1 MTVEAL
7 SGAIANLQ
15 ALKDRKDELKEL
27 VSENNKQIEQ
37 AEKDIIAGL
46 MDLAEAAGL
55 EDPASITVDVEGRRY
70 GLSIKR
76 YYSIKKDDKQEAFAM
91 LREAGLGDLIVERVD
106 DRTLTNT
113 LSEMLDEDGDLPE
126 NLAAIPMSVYEKTTI
141 TDRKVTAKKKG

>member
-46 MDLAEAAGL
+46 MDLADAAGL
-55 EDPASITVDVEGRRY
+55 EDPTSITVDVEGRRY

-113 LSEMLDEDGDLPE
+113 LSEMLDEDGELPE

-141 TDRKVTAKKKG
+141 TDRKVTLKKKG

>member
-76 YYSIKKDDKQEAFAM
+76 YYSINKDNKQEAFAM

-106 DRTLTNT
+106 DWTLTNT
-113 LSEMLDEDGDLPE
+113 LSEMLDEDGELPE
-126 NLAAIPMSVYEKTTI
+126 NLASIPMSVYEKTTI
-141 TDRKVTAKKKG
+141 TDRKVTVKKKG

>member
-76 YYSIKKDDKQEAFAM
+76 YYSINKDNKHEAFAM

-141 TDRKVTAKKKG
+141 TDRKVASKKKG

>member
-76 YYSIKKDDKQEAFAM
+76 YYSIKKDNKQEAFAM
-91 LREAGLGDLIVERVD
+91 
-106 DRTLTNT
+106 
-113 LSEMLDEDGDLPE
+113 
-126 NLAAIPMSVYEKTTI
+126 
-141 TDRKVTAKKKG
+141 

>member
-37 AEKDIIAGL
+37 VEKDIIAGL

-126 NLAAIPMSVYEKTTI
+126 NLASIPMNVYEKTTI
-141 TDRKVTAKKKG
+141 TDRKVTSKKKG